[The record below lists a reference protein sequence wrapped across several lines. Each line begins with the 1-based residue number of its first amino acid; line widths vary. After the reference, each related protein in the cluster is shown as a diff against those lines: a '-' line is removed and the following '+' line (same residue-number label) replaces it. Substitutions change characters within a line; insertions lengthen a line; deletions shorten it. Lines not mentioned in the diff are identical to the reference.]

1 MPGLWRRSRQKLTWI
16 LLLVLLLGAVPQ
28 GDALTA
34 APEEV
39 KIVVVA
45 NSTGFFSALT
55 AAYRKLGDQGYLFR
69 LRIFSGE
76 QVTGLEGE
84 QELARELEDADV
96 VLLQMVGMD
105 TAAALHT
112 VVPPLPDTVKIL
124 STQSIEFPRLPRI
137 DDSEDAI
144 LGEYFDQGGKEN
156 MSRLLLYLLAEHTEV
171 EVTEDYTP
179 VNLPENFLHHPD
191 AGQTFGSRVEYLEW
205 YQQSGRYRE
214 GAPWIGIL
222 TYDSFYKNDDIEMYE
237 DLVNALEQQGAN
249 AMLVFAKDKVGAVEQ
264 FFMKGDSAAIDV
276 LLAASG
282 FNFVYGRP
290 EAGVELFQKLDI
302 PVFAP
307 VYAGNLEDWRNNPA
321 GLSNEVYW
329 QIAYP
334 ELEGRIEPVLM
345 GGADEQGVDPGTG
358 APVIKK
364 VSLPDRVDRLAARAL
379 KWAELRQKPNAEK
392 KVALVYYNYSG
403 GKDGISAS
411 YLNVPQSL
419 AAVLTALREDGY
431 RAPEELPAEK
441 LLEKMMTVGRN
452 VGSWAPGEL
461 KSLFRQGVITVAVD
475 DYRQWFRTLPVEMQQ
490 QVLAE
495 WGPAPGTIMVLEDR
509 LVIPGMVLGNVFIG
523 PQPMR
528 GWADDPDK
536 ITHSPNLPPT
546 HQYLAYYFWLQ
557 REFGADAVVHL
568 GTHGTL
574 EWLPGRSVGLGGDDW
589 PDVVLGDLPN
599 IYPYI
604 VNNPGE
610 GTQAKRR
617 GYAVIIDHLIPPV
630 VRPELYGEL
639 AGLQEKLGYLDAA
652 ENRGKAERVVA
663 LQKEIL
669 ARVKENNLD
678 QVLGLDLG
686 RDSFADVVA
695 VLDDYLAELTTE
707 LMPYGLHTLGRAPSG
722 AVLERMIEAMIG
734 YDPVVRRG
742 AADEL
747 REKLLATD
755 RELESLLKA
764 LRGEYVS
771 PGLGRDPVRIPD
783 ALPTGANF
791 FSFDPRTVPDKAAWE
806 TGRQAADGLLRE
818 YREVHGRYPEKV
830 GVVLWAIETMCT
842 QGETVAMILRLVGAE
857 PQWDQRGRVTGVEF
871 TPLDELGRPRVDVV
885 VTMSGLFRDTFAN
898 LAEMLDQTLRDTM
911 ALAESPEDN
920 LLKRHQQQDLLYYQ
934 QQGLTPD
941 EAHRLAGA
949 RIFSEAPG
957 SYGTGVA
964 AMVEATT
971 AWEDRSELA
980 ETYLNRMGYIYGVEA
995 YGLEGGEAFR
1005 RVLRNVEVTA
1015 QVRDS
1020 LYGVLDNDDVY
1031 QYLGGLSLAVK
1042 EAAGRDV
1049 DSFIINTRQGGAPR
1063 IQSFDRFLGTE
1074 VRTRLLNPQWIDGML
1089 AEGYSGATE
1098 ISKHVAHLF
1107 GVDATM
1113 DAVDDWTWRQTMEK
1127 LVLDPKVNSR
1137 LTPYVHQ
1144 AITGWG
1150 LEAARREMWQTDR
1163 EMLGRLADTYLES
1176 VLEYGVVCCHHTC
1189 ANVVFNEWLA
1199 QFSSLPGG
1207 KQRKFAEIFHRA
1219 TERELALGYAAERP
1233 PTVVWRLAL
1242 LTETE
1247 QTGAGA
1253 SAGDDSKE
1261 GQKAAA
1267 QPRAY
1272 ELQTPEDGQGRSA
1285 SAVNFWALLAAAGL
1299 ALVLLAGYWRAKKKI
1314 SDSIN

>member
-1 MPGLWRRSRQKLTWI
+1 
-16 LLLVLLLGAVPQ
+16 
-28 GDALTA
+28 
-34 APEEV
+34 
-39 KIVVVA
+39 
-45 NSTGFFSALT
+45 
-55 AAYRKLGDQGYLFR
+55 
-69 LRIFSGE
+69 
-76 QVTGLEGE
+76 
-84 QELARELEDADV
+84 
-96 VLLQMVGMD
+96 
-105 TAAALHT
+105 
-112 VVPPLPDTVKIL
+112 
-124 STQSIEFPRLPRI
+124 
-137 DDSEDAI
+137 
-144 LGEYFDQGGKEN
+144 
-156 MSRLLLYLLAEHTEV
+156 
-171 EVTEDYTP
+171 
-179 VNLPENFLHHPD
+179 
-191 AGQTFGSRVEYLEW
+191 
-205 YQQSGRYRE
+205 
-214 GAPWIGIL
+214 
-222 TYDSFYKNDDIEMYE
+222 
-237 DLVNALEQQGAN
+237 
-249 AMLVFAKDKVGAVEQ
+249 
-264 FFMKGDSAAIDV
+264 
-276 LLAASG
+276 
-282 FNFVYGRP
+282 
-290 EAGVELFQKLDI
+290 
-302 PVFAP
+302 
-307 VYAGNLEDWRNNPA
+307 
-321 GLSNEVYW
+321 
-329 QIAYP
+329 
-334 ELEGRIEPVLM
+334 
-345 GGADEQGVDPGTG
+345 
-358 APVIKK
+358 
-364 VSLPDRVDRLAARAL
+364 
-379 KWAELRQKPNAEK
+379 
-392 KVALVYYNYSG
+392 
-403 GKDGISAS
+403 
-411 YLNVPQSL
+411 
-419 AAVLTALREDGY
+419 
-431 RAPEELPAEK
+431 
-441 LLEKMMTVGRN
+441 
-452 VGSWAPGEL
+452 
-461 KSLFRQGVITVAVD
+461 
-475 DYRQWFRTLPVEMQQ
+475 
-490 QVLAE
+490 
-495 WGPAPGTIMVLEDR
+495 
-509 LVIPGMVLGNVFIG
+509 
-523 PQPMR
+523 
-528 GWADDPDK
+528 
-536 ITHSPNLPPT
+536 
-546 HQYLAYYFWLQ
+546 
-557 REFGADAVVHL
+557 
-568 GTHGTL
+568 
-574 EWLPGRSVGLGGDDW
+574 
-589 PDVVLGDLPN
+589 
-599 IYPYI
+599 
-604 VNNPGE
+604 
-610 GTQAKRR
+610 
-617 GYAVIIDHLIPPV
+617 
-630 VRPELYGEL
+630 
-639 AGLQEKLGYLDAA
+639 
-652 ENRGKAERVVA
+652 
-663 LQKEIL
+663 
-669 ARVKENNLD
+669 ENNLD

-1089 AEGYSGATE
+1089 AEVYSGATE
-1098 ISKHVAHLF
+1098 MSKHVAHLF

-1137 LTPYVHQ
+1137 LTPYVYQ

-1247 QTGAGA
+1247 HTGAGA

-1267 QPRAY
+1267 QPRA
-1272 ELQTPEDGQGRSA
+1272 
-1285 SAVNFWALLAAAGL
+1285 
-1299 ALVLLAGYWRAKKKI
+1299 
-1314 SDSIN
+1314 